1 MKIQDACLPCITAQT
16 VSCAALIPEADRP
29 AFYRS
34 VFHTLAQLDFNQPAP
49 AAIGSCLPTC
59 KTDAANRGPLRF
71 AAAKGERE
79 SACGGAGAE
88 PADQPSF

>member
-49 AAIGSCLPTC
+49 AAIGAVYRLVKQTLR
-59 KTDAANRGPLRF
+59 TEDPLRF